1 MAEVNVVANGAGKSG
16 AAFTLEDPASFPGRT
31 TFATRVVET
40 VAGIAAREVAGVYQ
54 LGRGLVGNTV
64 ARVSG
69 TQDTRH
75 GVAAEV
81 GQREIALDLEL
92 VAEYGAN
99 LHEVAA
105 NVRQFVA
112 ERVRTTTGL
121 AVKEVNVSV
130 VDVHYAPEQTI
141 RHRVV

>member
-1 MAEVNVVANGAGKSG
+1 MAETKTATQRGGQTG
-16 AAFTLEDPASFPGRT
+16 EAFALDDPTSFPGRT

-40 VAGIAAREVAGVYQ
+40 VAGIAAREVPGVYQ
-54 LGRGLVGNTV
+54 LGRGAVGNAV
-64 ARVSG
+64 ARVAG
-69 TQDTRH
+69 THETRH

-99 LHEVAA
+99 LHEVAGK
-105 NVRQFVA
+105 VRQYVA
-112 ERVRTTTGL
+112 GRVQMTTGL
-121 AVKEVNVSV
+121 MVKEVNVAV
-130 VDVHYAPEQTI
+130 VDVHYAPEQTV